1 MSEKGI
7 EENRSSER
15 HPIAFKVDIYTSP
28 DAGRQFLEKA
38 VLKDVSGTGVCFITK
53 NPALYTVGLEIDLDI
68 NMPGSERLGAMM
80 ECRARVVR
88 MDSAEQQSGEPLTQ
102 VGILMSSL
110 LSFQQRQPAEE
121 SDGDESAANI

>member
-1 MSEKGI
+1 MSEKVT

-15 HPIAFKVDIYTSP
+15 HPIEFKVDIYTSP
-28 DAGRQFLEKA
+28 DAGRKFLEKA
-38 VLKDVSGTGVCFITK
+38 VLKDISGTGACFITK

-68 NMPGSERLGAMM
+68 NMPGSEKLGAMM

-88 MDSAEQQSGEPLTQ
+88 MARAEQQAVEPQTQ

-110 LSFQQRQPAEE
+110 LSFQQRQPEE
-121 SDGDESAANI
+121 RSDGDESAVNR